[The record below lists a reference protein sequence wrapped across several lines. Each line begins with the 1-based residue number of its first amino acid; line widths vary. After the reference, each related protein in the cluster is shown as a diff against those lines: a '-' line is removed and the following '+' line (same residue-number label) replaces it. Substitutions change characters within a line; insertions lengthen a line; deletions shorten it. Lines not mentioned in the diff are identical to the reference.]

1 MFSFFLL
8 YDLCNL
14 NVIQN
19 RAVIPKPD
27 EAQSPH
33 EVAEGL
39 VEYITTKVQSQQ
51 PFSRKGRMA
60 PFINANKCVSEAAQ
74 NKDLFSSKK
83 MNFED
88 MQGVTKKTKG
98 TVVAGLKVILTNL
111 KITSQL
117 RGQSHD

>member
-8 YDLCNL
+8 SDLCNL
-14 NVIQN
+14 NVIQS

-33 EVAEGL
+33 EVAEGP
-39 VEYITTKVQSQQ
+39 VEYITTKVQSQK
-51 PFSRKGRMA
+51 PFLRKGRMA

-74 NKDLFSSKK
+74 TKDLFSSQKR
-83 MNFED
+83 NFED

-98 TVVAGLKVILTNL
+98 TVVAGLMLFN
-111 KITSQL
+111 
-117 RGQSHD
+117 